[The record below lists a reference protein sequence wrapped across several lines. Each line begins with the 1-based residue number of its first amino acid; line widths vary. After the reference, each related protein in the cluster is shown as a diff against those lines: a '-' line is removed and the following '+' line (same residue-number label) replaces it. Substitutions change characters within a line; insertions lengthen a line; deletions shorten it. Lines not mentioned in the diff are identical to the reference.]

1 MQLPGRLRLTTLG
14 DALGALHRE
23 VACGMLELTD
33 ERGRTHRVHFAQGM
47 ITQIETDLYRE
58 RLGDVLAGQG
68 FLGARAL
75 ARLARRLLEAPRQ
88 RAGEILVEEGFA
100 TADLV
105 SAGLRRQLRQKL
117 ESLFQLRDARMTFHT
132 SRPHD
137 PTRTPL
143 SPGEFLHGRPRA
155 RPRQRAVQPGPAP
168 RPQVV
173 PPTRA
178 ANDTPR
184 EARPAPYGTRAR
196 ALATLGLL
204 PGADRAEIQQA
215 FRRLAL
221 STHPDRFPNAAP
233 GERAKLLERFA
244 ALSAAYHSLAG
255 A

>member
-23 VACGMLELTD
+23 AASGMLELSD
-33 ERGRTHRVHFAQGM
+33 ERGRSHRVHFAQGM
-47 ITQIETDLYRE
+47 ITQIETDLFRE

-117 ESLFQLRDARMTFHT
+117 EALFQLRDARMTFHT
-132 SRPHD
+132 SRPHEQH
-137 PTRTPL
+137 RAPL

-155 RPRQRAVQPGPAP
+155 RPRAPRAEPAP
-168 RPQVV
+168 
-173 PPTRA
+173 PPESVHAASRRA
-178 ANDTPR
+178 ESAAPR
-184 EARPAPYGTRAR
+184 GIPAASYGTRAR
-196 ALATLGLL
+196 AFAALGLS
-204 PGADRAEIQQA
+204 PGAGRAEIQQA

-221 STHPDRFPNAAP
+221 STHPDRFPNAQPA
-233 GERAKLLERFA
+233 ERVRLMERFA
-244 ALSAAYHSLAG
+244 ELSAAYHALAG
-255 A
+255 

>member
-1 MQLPGRLRLTTLG
+1 LTTLG

-23 VACGMLELTD
+23 AASGMLELTD
-33 ERGRTHRVHFAQGM
+33 ERGSTHRVHFSHGM
-47 ITQIETDLYRE
+47 ITQIETDLCRE

-100 TADLV
+100 SADLV

-117 ESLFQLRDARMTFHT
+117 EALFQLRDARLSFHT
-132 SRPHD
+132 SRPHEQH
-137 PTRTPL
+137 RTPL

-155 RPRQRAVQPGPAP
+155 KPRMRAESSVDSPPP
-168 RPQVV
+168 RPQ
-173 PPTRA
+173 PRA
-178 ANDTPR
+178 EPANDSPR
-184 EARPAPYGTRAR
+184 RAPTAPYGTRAR

-204 PGADRAEIQQA
+204 PGADRAAIQQA

-221 STHPDRFPNAAP
+221 STHPDRFPNADAS
-233 GERAKLLERFA
+233 ERAKLLSRFA
-244 ALSAAYHSLAG
+244 ELSAAYHALAG
-255 A
+255 

>member
-1 MQLPGRLRLTTLG
+1 MLLPGRLRLTTLG
-14 DALGALHRE
+14 DALGALHRD
-23 VACGMLELTD
+23 VASGMLELND
-33 ERGRTHRVHFAQGM
+33 ERGATHRVHFSQGM
-47 ITQIETDLYRE
+47 ITQIETDLFRE

-117 ESLFQLRDARMTFHT
+117 EALFQLRDARMTFHT
-132 SRPHD
+132 SRPHEQH
-137 PTRTPL
+137 RTPL

-155 RPRQRAVQPGPAP
+155 RPRMRAESSVNPAP
-168 RPQVV
+168 PRP
-173 PPTRA
+173 RA
-178 ANDTPR
+178 EPANDSPR
-184 EARPAPYGTRAR
+184 EAPAAPYGTRAR

-204 PGADRAEIQQA
+204 PGADRAAIQQA

-221 STHPDRFPNAAP
+221 STHPDRFPKADANQ
-233 GERAKLLERFA
+233 RAKLLSRFA
-244 ALSAAYHSLAG
+244 ELSAAYHALAG
-255 A
+255 

>member
-1 MQLPGRLRLTTLG
+1 MLLPGRLRLTTLG

-23 VACGMLELTD
+23 GCSGMLELTD
-33 ERGRTHRVHFAQGM
+33 ERGATHRVHFSHGM
-47 ITQIETDLYRE
+47 ITQIETNLFRE
-58 RLGDVLAGQG
+58 RLGDLLAGQG

-117 ESLFQLRDARMTFHT
+117 EALFQLRDARMAFHT
-132 SRPHD
+132 SRPHEQH
-137 PTRTPL
+137 RTPL

-155 RPRQRAVQPGPAP
+155 RPRLRAESSINSPPPRP
-168 RPQVV
+168 RPQ
-173 PPTRA
+173 PRA
-178 ANDTPR
+178 EPAKDAP
-184 EARPAPYGTRAR
+184 PAPYGTRAR

-204 PGADRAEIQQA
+204 PGADRATIQQA

-221 STHPDRFPNAAP
+221 STHPDRFPNADAI
-233 GERAKLLERFA
+233 ERAKLLSRFA
-244 ALSAAYHSLAG
+244 ELSAAYHALAG
-255 A
+255 

>member
-23 VACGMLELTD
+23 AACGILELTD
-33 ERGRTHRVHFAQGM
+33 ERGRPHRVHFTQGM
-47 ITQIETDLYRE
+47 ITQIETDLFRE

-75 ARLARRLLEAPRQ
+75 ARLARRLLEAPGQ

-137 PTRTPL
+137 QARTPL

-155 RPRQRAVQPGPAP
+155 RPRVRAARPEAAP
-168 RPQVV
+168 RPQGA
-173 PPTRA
+173 PPRQA
-178 ANDTPR
+178 DNDT
-184 EARPAPYGTRAR
+184 ARDARLAPYGTRAR

-204 PGADRAEIQQA
+204 PGAERAEIQQA

-244 ALSAAYHSLAG
+244 ELSAAYHALAG
-255 A
+255 

>member
-1 MQLPGRLRLTTLG
+1 LTTLG

-23 VACGMLELTD
+23 AASGMLELTD
-33 ERGRTHRVHFAQGM
+33 ERGSTHRVHFSHGM
-47 ITQIETDLYRE
+47 ITQIETDLFRE

-100 TADLV
+100 SADLV

-117 ESLFQLRDARMTFHT
+117 EALFQLRDARMTFHT
-132 SRPHD
+132 ARPHEQH
-137 PTRTPL
+137 RTPL

-155 RPRQRAVQPGPAP
+155 RPRMRAESSVSSPPP
-168 RPQVV
+168 RP
-173 PPTRA
+173 RA
-178 ANDTPR
+178 EPANDSPR
-184 EARPAPYGTRAR
+184 SVPAAPYGTRAR

-204 PGADRAEIQQA
+204 PGADRAAIQQA

-221 STHPDRFPNAAP
+221 STHPDRFPNADAS
-233 GERAKLLERFA
+233 ERAKLLSRFA
-244 ALSAAYHSLAG
+244 ELSAAYHALAG
-255 A
+255 

>member
-1 MQLPGRLRLTTLG
+1 MLLPGRLRLTTLG

-23 VACGMLELTD
+23 GASGMLELTD
-33 ERGRTHRVHFAQGM
+33 ERGSTHRVHFSHGM
-47 ITQIETDLYRE
+47 ITQIETDLFRE

-117 ESLFQLRDARMTFHT
+117 EALFQLRDARMTFHT
-132 SRPHD
+132 SRPHEQH
-137 PTRTPL
+137 RTPL

-155 RPRQRAVQPGPAP
+155 RPRMRAESSVHSPPP
-168 RPQVV
+168 RP
-173 PPTRA
+173 RA
-178 ANDTPR
+178 EPANDVPR
-184 EARPAPYGTRAR
+184 SAPAAPFGTRAR

-204 PGADRAEIQQA
+204 PGADRAAIQRA

-221 STHPDRFPNAAP
+221 STHPDRFPNADAS
-233 GERAKLLERFA
+233 ERAKLLSRFA
-244 ALSAAYHSLAG
+244 ELSAAYHALAG
-255 A
+255 